1 MTTSILQEPTT
12 RYRVRRLIGKAGKL
26 ANSLMELR
34 DGIREGSNNSA
45 PRETIAELISLG
57 IKVKEEY
64 SSLFNGI
71 TAREY
76 LSPDKHFTETGWG
89 ERLDVAVRGS
99 GGAIRVINELDIE
112 TLRGNRGLLRIVRS
126 MPEWTAFCNEYQ
138 SWCKEVFNK

>member
-1 MTTSILQEPTT
+1 MESIGIDAEEFNTRMLLLNDLSLKWGESLLALKDAIHSGSTNATSRENIL
-12 RYRVRRLIGKAGKL
+12 
-26 ANSLMELR
+26 
-34 DGIREGSNNSA
+34 
-45 PRETIAELISLG
+45 ELISLG

-126 MPEWTAFCNEYQ
+126 MSEWTAFCNEYQ